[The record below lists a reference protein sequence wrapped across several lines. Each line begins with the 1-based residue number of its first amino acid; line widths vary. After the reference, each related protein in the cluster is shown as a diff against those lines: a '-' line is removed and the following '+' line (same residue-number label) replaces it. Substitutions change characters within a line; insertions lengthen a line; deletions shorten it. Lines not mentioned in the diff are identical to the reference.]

1 MPGTGCGILIG
12 DCHARCRYSVEDTA
26 QICEGC
32 HGEKGMPVRPEVPII
47 WGQNEGYLYI
57 ELRDYKSGLRKN
69 ELMNGIVADLTKDD
83 IKALA
88 HYFSQKPWP
97 LTTYKAS
104 DTDIGTGQRVAT
116 AGLCTE
122 CHLGGFVGTSVTPRI
137 SGQSVTYLE
146 RQLLAFKRRER
157 MNNPDMANLLSTY
170 SGDDLK
176 AMARYLGG
184 IHVRR

>member
-1 MPGTGCGILIG
+1 
-12 DCHARCRYSVEDTA
+12 
-26 QICEGC
+26 
-32 HGEKGMPVRPEVPII
+32 MPVRPEVPII
-47 WGQNEGYLYI
+47 WGQNEGYSI
-57 ELRDYKSGLRKN
+57 SSCKDYKSGLRKN
-69 ELMNGIVADLTKDD
+69 ELMNGHRRRPERRTTSRRWR
-83 IKALA
+83 

-97 LTTYKAS
+97 LTSYKAS
-104 DTDIGTGQRVAT
+104 DADIGGGQRVAT